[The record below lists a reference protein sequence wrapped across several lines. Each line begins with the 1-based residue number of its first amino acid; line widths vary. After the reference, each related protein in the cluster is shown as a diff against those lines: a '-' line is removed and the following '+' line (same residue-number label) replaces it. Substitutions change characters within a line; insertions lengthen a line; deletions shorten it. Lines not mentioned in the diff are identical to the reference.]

1 MPRINYNNNNSATTT
16 EQPERRRAGGAVGR
30 RVGRCLRGRA
40 AGDARRRRDASD
52 KAARDEAPC
61 ARWPRPPPARLAR
74 RRAHA
79 RAPLSCA
86 EEFVAHGGAVN
97 CVQVGR
103 KTGSVMVT
111 GGSDNRVNVWAV
123 GKPNAIMVRARVR
136 RASAPPAAA
145 RRGVW
150 RGAQSLSGHTSA
162 VECVSFDSAEQTVI
176 AGSSGGT
183 LKMWDLEH
191 GKVARTLTGH
201 RCNCVSVQARA
212 GRAPPRREPRS
223 APLPPHCAVASIRRV
238 LRLRLRRHQPQDLG
252 HSQEVVHT
260 DVPRP
265 HQGRAAGAAQ
275 SPFAP

>member
-1 MPRINYNNNNSATTT
+1 M
-16 EQPERRRAGGAVGR
+16 
-30 RVGRCLRGRA
+30 
-40 AGDARRRRDASD
+40 
-52 KAARDEAPC
+52 
-61 ARWPRPPPARLAR
+61 
-74 RRAHA
+74 
-79 RAPLSCA
+79 
-86 EEFVAHGGAVN
+86 AHGGAVN

-145 RRGVW
+145 RRGVC
-150 RGAQSLSGHTSA
+150 RGVQSLSGHTSA

-212 GRAPPRREPRS
+212 GRAHPRREPRR
-223 APLPPHCAVASIRRV
+223 APPSRPIAQWHPYGEFFASGSVDTNLKIWDIRKKSCIQTYRGHTKGVRQVRRRAPSLRDLQPRRTHLPP
-238 LRLRLRRHQPQDLG
+238 
-252 HSQEVVHT
+252 
-260 DVPRP
+260 
-265 HQGRAAGAAQ
+265 
-275 SPFAP
+275 